1 MFPISIHQRAS
12 KKAILFRRH
21 PIDQRVAWIIVRRQA
36 NEGSSK
42 AGGLDGLLGLFV
54 RGRRIAALVI
64 NNLFA
69 GQRTRLLRQG
79 RKECAKTVVI
89 LLAPF
94 LERMMMTLRAL
105 KPLAEKKLS
114 GIFQL
119 RCHVVDLSRPG
130 HWRIV
135 LDVPRSGQN
144 LPHEAIVWFVFGE
157 ALANP
162 IMKRKRSM
170 FMRRLNPLIPQ

>member
-1 MFPISIHQRAS
+1 
-12 KKAILFRRH
+12 
-21 PIDQRVAWIIVRRQA
+21 
-36 NEGSSK
+36 K
-42 AGGLDGLLGLFV
+42 AGGLHRLLGLLV
-54 RGRRIAALVI
+54 CRRRIAALVVD
-64 NNLFA
+64 NFFTR
-69 GQRTRLLRQG
+69 QRTWLFRDG
-79 RKECAKTVVI
+79 RKEGPKTVVI

-105 KPLAEKKLS
+105 QPLAEKKLR
-114 GIFQL
+114 GVFQL
-119 RCHVVDLSRPG
+119 RGHVVDLSIPG

-170 FMRRLNPLIPQ
+170 FMRRLNPLIPQQGRP